1 MSSVSIK
8 HLNKAFDGR
17 VNAIKDLSLQIK
29 DGEFFVLLGPS
40 GCGKTTTLRC
50 IAGLEDPDAG
60 EIRIADDLVLAPQ
73 QGIFVPPE
81 KREMG
86 MVFQSYA
93 LWPHMT
99 VWDNVAYPIKTR
111 RKIAEKEKQQ
121 IFKTLQLVGL
131 EDFIQ
136 RYPSELSGGQQQ
148 RVALARALVNEPRVL
163 LFDEPL
169 SNLDASLRIKLRM
182 QLRHLQKEVGYTAI
196 YVTHDHSEALALAD
210 RIAIMRSGYLEQIG
224 TPSEIFL
231 KPKSKYVAE
240 FVGFENILEAK
251 IIAKAE
257 KTIVHLAQH
266 ATDIEVDNIP
276 NLPFNQSVYVALRS
290 SQIIG
295 KPLRLDV
302 HDPAYDYLIGEL
314 QAVSYAGDYYLAEVK
329 LVQHDQK
336 GGINTLD
343 TVLQVH
349 LPLSYWGSDIQYV
362 SSFIHQ
368 HLELSIQKGAMVILD
383 DVVNTAVQTEATA
396 QVA

>member
-17 VNAIKDLSLQIK
+17 VNAIKDLSLQIR
-29 DGEFFVLLGPS
+29 DREFFVLLGPS

-50 IAGLEDPDAG
+50 IAGLENPDAG
-60 EIRIADDLVLAPQ
+60 EIRIADDLVLASQ
-73 QGIFVPPE
+73 QGIFIPPE
-81 KREMG
+81 KREIG

-111 RKIAEKEKQQ
+111 RKVGEKEKQQ

-182 QLRHLQKEVGYTAI
+182 QLRNLQKEVGYTAI

-210 RIAIMRSGYLEQIG
+210 RIAIMHSGYLEQIG

-240 FVGFENILEAK
+240 FVGFENILEAT
-251 IIAKAE
+251 ITAKAE

-276 NLPFNQSVYVALRS
+276 NLPLNQLVYVALRS

-295 KPLRLDV
+295 KPLRLDA
-302 HDPAYDYLIGEL
+302 HDPAYNYLIGEL

-329 LVQHDQK
+329 LVQHHQSV
-336 GGINTLD
+336 ISTLD

-349 LPLSYWGSDIQYV
+349 LPLSYWGSDLQYV

-383 DVVNTAVQTEATA
+383 DVVGTPAQTQVTA

>member
-1 MSSVSIK
+1 MSNVSIK

-17 VNAIKDLSLQIK
+17 VNAIKDLSLQIR

-60 EIRIADDLVLAPQ
+60 EIRIANDLVLAPQ

-111 RKIAEKEKQQ
+111 RKVAKKEKQQ

-148 RVALARALVNEPRVL
+148 RIALARALVNEPRVL

-182 QLRHLQKEVGYTAI
+182 QLRNLQKEVGYTAI

-251 IIAKAE
+251 ITAKAE

-276 NLPFNQSVYVALRS
+276 NLPLNQSVYVALRS
-290 SQIIG
+290 SQIVG
-295 KPLRLDV
+295 KPLRLDA

-329 LVQHDQK
+329 LVQHNHQ
-336 GGINTLD
+336 GVINTLD

-383 DVVNTAVQTEATA
+383 DVVDTVVQTEVTA

>member
-17 VNAIKDLSLQIK
+17 VNAIKDLSLQIR

-60 EIRIADDLVLAPQ
+60 EIRIANDLILAPQ

-111 RKIAEKEKQQ
+111 RKVAKKEKQQ

-148 RVALARALVNEPRVL
+148 RIALARALVNEPRVL

-182 QLRHLQKEVGYTAI
+182 QLRNLQKEVGYTAI

-251 IIAKAE
+251 ITAKAE

-276 NLPFNQSVYVALRS
+276 NLPLNQSVYVALRS
-290 SQIIG
+290 SQIVG
-295 KPLRLDV
+295 KPLRLDA

-329 LVQHDQK
+329 LVQHNHQ
-336 GGINTLD
+336 GVINTLD

-383 DVVNTAVQTEATA
+383 DVVDTVVQTEVTA

>member
-17 VNAIKDLSLQIK
+17 VNAIKDLSLQIR

-60 EIRIADDLVLAPQ
+60 EIRIANDLVLAPQ

-111 RKIAEKEKQQ
+111 RKVAKKEKQQ

-148 RVALARALVNEPRVL
+148 RIALARALVNEPRVL

-182 QLRHLQKEVGYTAI
+182 QLRNLQKEVGYTAI

-210 RIAIMRSGYLEQIG
+210 RIAVMRSGYLEQIG

-240 FVGFENILEAK
+240 FVGFENILEAQ
-251 IIAKAE
+251 ITAKAE

-276 NLPFNQSVYVALRS
+276 NLPLNQSVYVALRS
-290 SQIIG
+290 SQIVG
-295 KPLRLDV
+295 KPLRLDAN
-302 HDPAYDYLIGEL
+302 DPAYDYLIGEL

-329 LVQHDQK
+329 LVQHNHQ
-336 GGINTLD
+336 GVINTLD

-383 DVVNTAVQTEATA
+383 DVVDTVVQTEVTA

>member
-1 MSSVSIK
+1 MNSVSIK

-17 VNAIKDLSLQIK
+17 VNAIKDLSLQIR

-60 EIRIADDLVLAPQ
+60 EILIADDLVLAPQ

-276 NLPFNQSVYVALRS
+276 NLPLNQSVYVALRS

-295 KPLRLDV
+295 KPLRLDA

-329 LVQHDQK
+329 LVQHDHQ
-336 GGINTLD
+336 GVINTLE

-383 DVVNTAVQTEATA
+383 DVVDIAVTTEVTA

>member
-17 VNAIKDLSLQIK
+17 VNAIKDLSLQIR

-60 EIRIADDLVLAPQ
+60 EIRIANDLVLAPQ

-111 RKIAEKEKQQ
+111 RKVAKKEKQQ

-148 RVALARALVNEPRVL
+148 RIALARALVNEPRVL

-182 QLRHLQKEVGYTAI
+182 QLRNLQKEVGYTAI

-251 IIAKAE
+251 ITAKAE

-276 NLPFNQSVYVALRS
+276 NLPLNQSVYVALRS
-290 SQIIG
+290 SQIVG
-295 KPLRLDV
+295 KPLRLDAN
-302 HDPAYDYLIGEL
+302 DPAYDYLIGEL

-329 LVQHDQK
+329 LVQHNHQ
-336 GGINTLD
+336 GVINTLD

-383 DVVNTAVQTEATA
+383 DVVDTVVQTEVT
-396 QVA
+396 

>member
-17 VNAIKDLSLQIK
+17 VNAIKDLSLQIR

-60 EIRIADDLVLAPQ
+60 EIRIANDLVLAPQ

-111 RKIAEKEKQQ
+111 RKVAKKEKQQ

-148 RVALARALVNEPRVL
+148 RIALARALVNEPRVL

-182 QLRHLQKEVGYTAI
+182 QLRNLQKEVGYTAI

-251 IIAKAE
+251 ITAKAE

-276 NLPFNQSVYVALRS
+276 NLPLNQSVYVALRS
-290 SQIIG
+290 SQIVG
-295 KPLRLDV
+295 KPLRLDAN
-302 HDPAYDYLIGEL
+302 DPAYDYLIGEL

-329 LVQHDQK
+329 LVQHNHQ
-336 GGINTLD
+336 GVINTLD

-383 DVVNTAVQTEATA
+383 DVVDTVVQTEVTA